1 MKEIK
6 MRPNIGEHDYNFKIK
21 HLANF
26 LKDSNQVKITIM
38 FKGREMNYIDL
49 GRRLLERIIKDT
61 NEIAKV
67 IKEPKLEGR
76 NMALVLMPK

>member
-21 HLANF
+21 YLGKF
-26 LKDSNQVKITIM
+26 LKDGNQVKITIM

-49 GRRLLERIIKDT
+49 GRRLLERIIKDN

-76 NMALVLMPK
+76 NMALVLIPK

>member
-21 HLANF
+21 SLCKF
-26 LKDSNQVKITIM
+26 LKDGNQVKITIM

-49 GRRLLERIIKDT
+49 GRRLLERIIKDN

-67 IKEPKLEGR
+67 VKEPKLEGR
-76 NMALVLMPK
+76 NMALVLIPK

>member
-21 HLANF
+21 HLGNF
-26 LKDSNQVKITIM
+26 LKDGNQVKITIM

-49 GRRLLERIIKDT
+49 GRRLLERIIKDN

-67 IKEPKLEGR
+67 VKEPKLEGR

>member
-21 HLANF
+21 SLCKF
-26 LKDSNQVKITIM
+26 LKDGNQVKITIM

-49 GRRLLERIIKDT
+49 GRLLLERIIKDN

-67 IKEPKLEGR
+67 VKEPKLEGR
-76 NMALVLMPK
+76 NMALVLIPK